1 MSSSPTTEKH
11 RAGEHLEE
19 KNAAASIGI
28 GQEALAR
35 NLEAKIRNPLEGL
48 SREQLLRDADAWSEL
63 HGLQEHRDMIRKG
76 ALVAQ
81 NPAEAHL
88 IDGPQKLDDEELQ
101 ILEREVTHK
110 WDMPKKLFLT
120 IATCS
125 IGAAVQGWDQTG
137 SNGAN
142 LFFPEYYGIGN
153 ADNRSRWIVGLCH
166 TNLTISFIGCWLSD
180 PLNNYFGRRGVIFFS
195 AHFCIWPVI
204 GSAFCE
210 TWGQQLACR
219 LLMGIGMGVKA
230 STVPIYAAEN
240 APASI
245 RGALVMSWQMWTAFG
260 IMLGTAFNLA
270 VYAVPDIN
278 WRLMLGAP
286 FLPAVPLLM
295 LIYLCPESPRWY
307 MKKRRYAEAW
317 KSMNQLRHHPIQV
330 ARDMYYISAQLAIEE
345 QLVGKSN
352 YVTRFTQL
360 FTIPRVRRANLAAF
374 TVMIAQQMC
383 GINIIAFY
391 STTIFSEAGMGD
403 FNAMLGSFGFGMV
416 NWLFAFPAFWTI
428 DTFGRRSLL
437 LFTFPQMFWTL
448 LAAGLCTLIPENT
461 GSGDVRTGLVCLFVF
476 LFGAFYSPG
485 EGPVPFTYSAE
496 VYPLSHR
503 ETGMGFAVATCLFW
517 AAVLGTSFPFLLL
530 EMGTVG
536 AFGLYAGFNVVAFFM
551 ILLWVPETMQR
562 TLEEL
567 DWVFAVPT
575 TKFMKHTLTVDVPW
589 WFKRYVLFQKNA
601 TRTPLY
607 EFENVAASNRRATT
621 RLPDH
626 TQRYNSS
633 DDEKPVV
640 PAPLGQ
646 GQDPAYDA
654 DSESSFEE
662 EAAASESLSFPS
674 GGATGSAWSRSQASS
689 SNRNSSNSSEE
700 RPLPRPSRHGSFGR
714 FISRRLRRRPA
725 RRPRREHTPS
735 PVEAEPSPAR
745 RTAFAE
751 GLAALEVG
759 ADELRAFRQRCV
771 DPWVHRQL
779 RVVLVSD
786 AGGRVPMYAAEQG
799 RKE

>member
-1 MSSSPTTEKH
+1 MGTDEIGIAQKP

-19 KNAAASIGI
+19 KGVSNT
-28 GQEALAR
+28 EHVDLAH
-35 NLEAKIRNPLEGL
+35 NLQAKIKNPLEGIP
-48 SREQLLRDADAWSEL
+48 RHQLMNDVEAWTER
-63 HGLQEHRDMIRKG
+63 HGLQEHRALFRKG

-81 NPAEAHL
+81 SPANAAS
-88 IDGPQKLDDEELQ
+88 IDGDEKLTPTELNV
-101 ILEREVTHK
+101 LEREVTHR

-142 LFFPEYYGIGN
+142 LWFPRYYGIGS
-153 ADNRSRWIVGLCH
+153 DSDRDTLLVGLV
-166 TNLTISFIGCWLSD
+166 NAGPYLGSAFIGCWLSD
-180 PLNNYFGRRGVIFFS
+180 PINNYFGRRGVIFFS

-204 GSAFCE
+204 GSAFCH
-210 TWGQQLACR
+210 TWPQQLACR

-270 VYAVPDIN
+270 VFKVPNIN

-286 FLPAVPLLM
+286 FLPAVPLLLM
-295 LIYLCPESPRWY
+295 IYMCPESPRWY
-307 MKKRRYAEAW
+307 MKKGRYVEAW
-317 KSMNQLRHHPIQV
+317 NSMCQLRHDPIQV
-330 ARDMYYISAQLAIEE
+330 ARDMYYISAQLEIED
-345 QLVGKSN
+345 QLMGKSN

-391 STTIFSEAGMGD
+391 STTIFKEARLTD
-403 FNAMLGSFGFGMV
+403 QQAMLGSFGFGMV

-448 LAAGLCTLIPENT
+448 LAAGLCTLIPE
-461 GSGDVRTGLVCLFVF
+461 SAGDVRTGLVCLFVF

-517 AAVLGTSFPFLLL
+517 AAVLGTSFPFILRKFQ
-530 EMGTVG
+530 TVG

-575 TKFMKHTLTVDVPW
+575 SKFIKYQLTVAVPW
-589 WFKRYVLFQKNA
+589 WFKRYVFFQRSA
-601 TRTPLY
+601 TKEPLY
-607 EFENVAASNRRATT
+607 SFESVAQTAPKASQSHRGSASDDS
-621 RLPDH
+621 PV
-626 TQRYNSS
+626 
-633 DDEKPVV
+633 DDEK
-640 PAPLGQ
+640 
-646 GQDPAYDA
+646 
-654 DSESSFEE
+654 
-662 EAAASESLSFPS
+662 
-674 GGATGSAWSRSQASS
+674 R
-689 SNRNSSNSSEE
+689 
-700 RPLPRPSRHGSFGR
+700 
-714 FISRRLRRRPA
+714 
-725 RRPRREHTPS
+725 
-735 PVEAEPSPAR
+735 
-745 RTAFAE
+745 
-751 GLAALEVG
+751 AL
-759 ADELRAFRQRCV
+759 
-771 DPWVHRQL
+771 
-779 RVVLVSD
+779 
-786 AGGRVPMYAAEQG
+786 
-799 RKE
+799 